1 MFDIAN
7 AKLGQTVE
15 TPWGPLVICGIGGVP
30 VNTVTFS
37 ASGSYGSYGKEKDM
51 KTYSVKSGWED
62 YEMRKARLW
71 TEEFEALD
79 QASQEVLGR
88 ALGDRLNDPDRWKNL
103 KMPARLVSICVNRLM
118 RENDLDART
127 CGRCGGSGRFSYNQ
141 IDGDRCYGCNGR
153 KFLLL
158 TPKMLLAELK
168 KKEKKAS

>member
-15 TPWGPLVICGIGGVP
+15 TPWGPLVICGISVTAAHI
-30 VNTVTFS
+30 TVS
-37 ASGSYGSYGKEKDM
+37 ESGNFGAEKDM

-71 TEEFEALD
+71 TEEFEGLD
-79 QASQEVLGR
+79 KASQEVLVLV
-88 ALGDRLNDPDRWKNL
+88 LGDRLNDPDRWKNL

-168 KKEKKAS
+168 KKEKKVS